1 MTCYQPWKLNL
12 YGQKCLL
19 GDEKISEMSSR
30 LQISGEV
37 VLLDNDSGLLDGGL
51 SGSDGGGSD
60 GTI

>member
-1 MTCYQPWKLNL
+1 
-12 YGQKCLL
+12 
-19 GDEKISEMSSR
+19 MSSR